1 MVTRTGAPREKNF
14 FLFAPVRKDLAQKVK
29 SWRKMQ
35 KDELT
40 EESKVLS
47 FCLIACIVGV
57 GCDSYEVEVAEKEV
71 KEEEGACGHC
81 TA

>member
-1 MVTRTGAPREKNF
+1 MVTWTGAPREKNF
-14 FLFAPVRKDLAQKVK
+14 FLFAPARKDLAQKVK

-35 KDELT
+35 KDKLT

-71 KEEEGACGHC
+71 QEEEGACGHC